1 MITNKDKNEIK
12 DLIKEVLEENRIERI
27 EAHTDHFI
35 IGVLGG
41 FFFSIFLVIA
51 ALFSFG
57 FIGGIIL
64 GIGTLID
71 AGIIWMLVDA
81 ASDVRKEKFEKN
93 SE

>member
-1 MITNKDKNEIK
+1 MENEKIK
-12 DLIKEVLEENRIERI
+12 AIVKEAIEEERKERI
-27 EAHTDHFI
+27 EAHIDHFI
-35 IGVLGG
+35 IGVFGG

-51 ALFSFG
+51 ALFNFG

-81 ASDVRKEKFEKN
+81 ASDVRKKQFKENKKK
-93 SE
+93 SR